1 MDKPT
6 FNQLYERQITLSEV
20 GESGQ
25 NLLQKAKILIIG
37 CGGLGSNVAVF
48 LAASGV
54 GNIELIDFDVVTV
67 SNLHRQVFYG
77 LNDVGKPKVSCLKS
91 YIENITSFVKVTEYL
106 VEITKDNILNYIIN
120 ADIIV
125 DCTDNLHI
133 KYLINDSCVIQNKT
147 LVYGSLHKFDG
158 YVATFNYD
166 LGDGI
171 RSSNLRD
178 AFPEIPTKLPPS
190 CAEAGT
196 LNTIVG
202 MIALHQANEIL
213 KIILKKGSLLIDK
226 IFIYNS
232 LHHTSQNIQIQK
244 KIAADEILT
253 TYNKEKYQP
262 LSCDFSN
269 EIIKINAT
277 EFWDKMKNDKV
288 VVLSFSG
295 KLPGN
300 KYNEKVIRMP
310 YFSFDPFRMPIKPT
324 HDYILICSKGLMSY
338 DAAIALIDAHPN
350 LKVYNLENGTD
361 SLNHI

>member
-1 MDKPT
+1 MKKNT

-20 GESGQ
+20 GENGQ
-25 NLLQKAKILIIG
+25 NKLQKANVLIIG

-54 GNIELIDFDVVTV
+54 GNIQLVDFDMVSV

-77 LNDVGKPKVSCLKS
+77 FNDVGKPKVSCLKS
-91 YIENITSFVKVTEYL
+91 YIENITPFVKVTEHL
-106 VEITKDNILNYIIN
+106 VEITKDNISNCVIN

-133 KYLINDSCVIQNKT
+133 KYLINDNCVIQNKT

-158 YVATFNYD
+158 YVATFNHD
-166 LGDGI
+166 LGNGI
-171 RSSNLRD
+171 RSANLRD
-178 AFPEIPTKLPPS
+178 AFPEIPTKLPPT
-190 CAEAGT
+190 CAESGT

-202 MIALHQANEIL
+202 IIALHQANEVL
-213 KIILKKGSLLIDK
+213 KIILNKGSLLTNK

-232 LHHTSQNIQIQK
+232 LYHTSQNIQIQK
-244 KIAADEILT
+244 KISTDEIVT
-253 TYNKEKYQP
+253 SFENENYQSVNCD
-262 LSCDFSN
+262 LSN
-269 EIIKINAT
+269 HIKKINAT
-277 EFWDKMKNDKV
+277 EFWDKMKSDNI

-310 YFSFDPFRMPIKPT
+310 YFNFNPFIMPIKPT
-324 HDYILICSKGLMSY
+324 HDYILICTKGLLSY
-338 DAAIALIDAHPN
+338 DAAIALNEAHPN
-350 LKVYNLENGTD
+350 LNIYNLEDGTE
-361 SLNHI
+361 SLP

>member
-1 MDKPT
+1 MENPT

-20 GESGQ
+20 GEIGQ
-25 NLLQKAKILIIG
+25 NLLKEAHVLIIG

-54 GNIELIDFDVVTV
+54 GNIHLIDFDVVSV

-77 LNDVGKPKVSCLKS
+77 LNDIGKPKVSCLKK
-91 YIENITSFVKVTEYL
+91 YIENITPFVKVTESN
-106 VEITKDNILNYIIN
+106 VTISKENITNFLKSS
-120 ADIIV
+120 DIIV

-133 KYLINDSCVIQNKT
+133 KYLINDSCVLNNKT

-158 YVATFNYD
+158 YVATFNHE
-166 LGDGI
+166 LGNEK

-178 AFPEIPTKLPPS
+178 VFPTIPEKLPPT

-202 MIALHQANEIL
+202 IIALHQANEVL
-213 KIILKKGSLLIDK
+213 KIILKKGSLLTDK

-244 KIAADEILT
+244 TISTDDILT
-253 TYNKEKYQP
+253 TFNKENYKP
-262 LSCDFSN
+262 LNCEISN
-269 EIIKINAT
+269 QIIRINAN
-277 EFWDKMKNDKV
+277 EFWDKMKKDDV
-288 VVLSFSG
+288 VVLSFCG

-300 KYNEKVIRMP
+300 KYNDKVIRLP
-310 YFSFDPFRMPIKPT
+310 YFNFDPYKMPIKQN
-324 HDYILICSKGLMSY
+324 HDYILICEKGLLSY
-338 DAAIALIDAHPN
+338 DAAIAFVEAHPN
-350 LKVYNLENGTD
+350 IKVYNLENGKN
-361 SLNHI
+361 SLIHT